1 MKAHSRKL
9 RGARIVASIQEYSK
23 LYQIESSKNPE
34 DRKSLIFEPPKPD
47 MLQGIND
54 LFDLFATGFKDPKFK
69 AGIVRFFIS
78 TGCLHMHNNDD
89 SVYHLEPYQINKICG
104 TMKIVPTGTRN
115 DHQMNVDESD
125 IDKPDL
131 NENFEVVQA
140 MNAFLDY
147 DSEDEDAMNAVL
159 GL

>member
-1 MKAHSRKL
+1 MKNILK
-9 RGARIVASIQEYSK
+9 VYF
-23 LYQIESSKNPE
+23 Y
-34 DRKSLIFEPPKPD
+34 LIKKIPVFQLVD
-47 MLQGIND
+47 DLDIND
-54 LFDLFATGFKDPKFK
+54 LFDLFVIGFKDPKFK
-69 AGIVRFFIS
+69 VGIVRSFIS

-89 SVYHLEPYQINKICG
+89 SVYQFEPYQINKICG
-104 TMKIVPTGTRN
+104 TMQIVPTGTRN

-125 IDKPDL
+125 IDESDL

-159 GL
+159 DL